1 MSIFGA
7 KNLLFSLKC
16 QFLAKQKKSKC
27 FSKLYI
33 FFPKGPYK
41 QFRASGIEFDFADP
55 SVSYVAKETGKEV
68 RLSIDASQPVPKPE
82 LVRGEK
88 NELQI
93 AVRLFLELVVRPAT
107 NSSSADAVLSNA
119 ISYMESLK
127 STSISSR
134 TSIPSWTSSPKRT
147 SIPNHTSI
155 PFGTEDRKRSQSE
168 VKSCKKSKKN

>member
-1 MSIFGA
+1 MLIFGKTKKKA
-7 KNLLFSLKC
+7 KCS
-16 QFLAKQKKSKC
+16 
-27 FSKLYI
+27 

-55 SVSYVAKETGKEV
+55 FVSYVAQDSGKEV
-68 RLSIDASQPVPKPE
+68 RLPIDPSQPVPPPE
-82 LVRGEK
+82 LARGEN

-93 AVRLFLELVVRPAT
+93 VIRFFMELVVRPAA
-107 NSSSADAVLSNA
+107 NSSSTDAVLSEA

-147 SIPNHTSI
+147 SIPFQNEI
-155 PFGTEDRKRSQSE
+155 RKRSQSE
-168 VKSCKKSKKN
+168 IKSSKKSKKN

>member
-1 MSIFGA
+1 MKFDQ
-7 KNLLFSLKC
+7 LTPC
-16 QFLAKQKKSKC
+16 
-27 FSKLYI
+27 
-33 FFPKGPYK
+33 PKGPYK
-41 QFRASGIEFDFADP
+41 QFRACGIEFDFANP
-55 SVSYVAKETGKEV
+55 FVSYVAQDSGKEV
-68 RLSIDASQPVPKPE
+68 RLPIDPSQPVPQPE
-82 LVRGEK
+82 LILGEN

-93 AVRLFLELVVRPAT
+93 VVRFFLELVVRPAT

-147 SIPNHTSI
+147 SIPNQTSI